1 MNLRH
6 RFKHWL
12 YGRCPGYAG
21 VFPYF
26 GERVH
31 FPRGSMLFTLACEQ
45 GIFELGNVNLLR
57 AAARPGSWYFDVGAN
72 IGLMSAPLLDS
83 LPDIT
88 VVSVEASPRT
98 AECLGRTIAGS
109 PRRDRWHFV
118 PKALGAA
125 EGEIEFFASA
135 ASHGVFDGLR
145 DTGRGR
151 DVRAVKVPLTKLD
164 TLWENFGR
172 PDVSVIKIDTE
183 GAEADVLRG
192 AAACLRA
199 TRPCVLLEWNTLN
212 LVPFATAPGSLLTF
226 AAEINYDVLAAP
238 SLAPVTTPE
247 QLRLQMGLGETFILC
262 PRP

>member
-1 MNLRH
+1 MNLR
-6 RFKHWL
+6 RRVKHWL
-12 YGRCPGYAG
+12 YSRCPGYAG

-26 GERVH
+26 SERIH
-31 FPRGSMLFTLACEQ
+31 FPRSSMLFTLACEQ
-45 GIFELGNVNLLR
+45 GIFELPNLNLLR

-88 VVSVEASPRT
+88 VVSIEASPET
-98 AECLGRTIAGS
+98 AEYLGRTINGS
-109 PRRDRWHFV
+109 ARRNRWHFV

-125 EGEIEFFASA
+125 EGEINFFASA
-135 ASHGVFDGLR
+135 ASHSVFDGLR
-145 DTGRGR
+145 DTGRGH
-151 DVRAVKVPLTKLD
+151 DVRTVKVPLTKLD

-183 GAEADVLRG
+183 GAEADVLHG

-199 TRPCVLLEWNTLN
+199 TRPCVLLEWNALN
-212 LVPFATAPGSLLTF
+212 LAPFGTSPRFLLTF
-226 AAEINYDVLAAP
+226 AADMNYDVLAGP
-238 SLAPVTTPE
+238 SIVPVTTPE
-247 QLRLQMGLGETFILC
+247 QLRIQMGIGETFMLC